1 MLPTKFKLAFLLLM
15 LFPAVVL
22 AQTFDKIDQGIQFS
36 SLGMNVRVEFY
47 SPSIVR
53 VYKTLQSENY
63 TNQSW
68 VVQQQKQATKV
79 TVESKDGFV
88 NLSSE
93 KLTIK
98 VNPKTGSIQF
108 LKSNAENLLLDKDYG
123 TNFSNT
129 LAG

>member
-1 MLPTKFKLAFLLLM
+1 MLQTKFKLAFLLLM
-15 LFPAVVL
+15 LLPAVVL

-68 VVQQQKQATKV
+68 VVQQQKQATKI
-79 TVESKDGFV
+79 TVENKYGFV
-88 NLSSE
+88 NISSE
-93 KLTIK
+93 K
-98 VNPKTGSIQF
+98 
-108 LKSNAENLLLDKDYG
+108 
-123 TNFSNT
+123 
-129 LAG
+129 